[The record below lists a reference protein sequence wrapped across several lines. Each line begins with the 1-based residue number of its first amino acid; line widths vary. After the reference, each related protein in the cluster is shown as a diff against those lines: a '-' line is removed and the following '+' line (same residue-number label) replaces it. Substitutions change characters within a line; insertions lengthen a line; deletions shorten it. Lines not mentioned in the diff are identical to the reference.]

1 MTNNTAKDWT
11 VTATDMMNTWSETG
25 TKMWQSWFDL
35 MGNVP
40 INQIPQNQTEN
51 LEQATQRFFDNRDI
65 LVRFIKLS
73 VNAWQ
78 EIFPKIETGESWQ
91 TIVDKYTG
99 QMRDQLEDFTKSSL
113 GISKNN
119 AQLWQ
124 LYLEET
130 QKFNQLWINPF
141 GFSLNNLT
149 QGMPDHSN
157 ALMELNNLYWNLLYE
172 ESFGSMMKSPIL
184 GPTREFTGKL
194 LNGFDA
200 WSQLYRA
207 SLDYQIVLGD
217 IQVKSF
223 EALMKELVRKAEKGE
238 KIDDWKQFQTLWSQ
252 ISDDVFAEAFC
263 QEKNLKI
270 RGKFLNALNLYRIE
284 QQKLMEQSLQMM
296 NLPTRSEVDELHQ
309 TIYQLKKEIKTL
321 KKTLNEW

>member
-99 QMRDQLEDFTKSSL
+99 QMRDQLEDFTKGSL

>member
-1 MTNNTAKDWT
+1 MPNNKEKDWNE
-11 VTATDMMNTWSETG
+11 TATDMMNTWTQTG
-25 TKMWQSWFDL
+25 TKMWQSWFEL

-40 INQIPQNQTEN
+40 NTQIPETTQED
-51 LEQATQRFFDNRDI
+51 LKKATQRFFDDRDI
-65 LVRFIKLS
+65 LVKFIKLS

-78 EIFPKIETGESWQ
+78 EIFPKIETGESWL
-91 TIVDKYTG
+91 TIVEKYTN
-99 QMRDQLEDFTKSSL
+99 QMREQLDDFTKGSL

-130 QKFNQLWINPF
+130 QKFNQLWLNPF
-141 GFSLNNLT
+141 SFSFNNLA
-149 QGMPDHSN
+149 QGNHSN
-157 ALMELNNLYWNLLYE
+157 ALIELNNLYWNLLYE
-172 ESFGSMMKSPIL
+172 ESFGSLMKSPIL

-223 EALMKELVRKAEKGE
+223 EALMKALVNKAEKGE
-238 KIDDWKQFQTLWSQ
+238 TIEDWKQFQALWSQ
-252 ISDDVFAEAFC
+252 IADDVFAEAFC
-263 QEKNLKI
+263 EEKNLKI

-284 QQKLMEQSLQMM
+284 QHKLLEQSLQMM
-296 NLPTRSEVDELHQ
+296 NLPTRSEIDELHK
-309 TIYQLKKEIKTL
+309 TVYELKKEIKTL
-321 KKTLNEW
+321 KKQLS

>member
-1 MTNNTAKDWT
+1 MPNNKEKDWNE
-11 VTATDMMNTWSETG
+11 TATDMMNTWTQTG
-25 TKMWQSWFDL
+25 TKMWQSWFEL

-40 INQIPQNQTEN
+40 NTQIPETTPED
-51 LEQATQRFFDNRDI
+51 LKKATQRFFDDRDI
-65 LVRFIKLS
+65 LVKFIKLS

-78 EIFPKIETGESWQ
+78 EIFPKIETGEGWL
-91 TIVDKYTG
+91 TIVEKYTN
-99 QMRDQLEDFTKSSL
+99 QMREQLDDFTKGSL

-130 QKFNQLWINPF
+130 QKFNQLWLNPF
-141 GFSLNNLT
+141 SFSFNNLA
-149 QGMPDHSN
+149 QGNHSN
-157 ALMELNNLYWNLLYE
+157 ALIELNNLYWNLLYE
-172 ESFGSMMKSPIL
+172 ESFGSLMKSPIL

-223 EALMKELVRKAEKGE
+223 EALMKALVNKAEKGE
-238 KIDDWKQFQTLWSQ
+238 TIEDWKQFQALWSQ
-252 ISDDVFAEAFC
+252 IADDVFAEAFC
-263 QEKNLKI
+263 EEKNLKI

-284 QQKLMEQSLQMM
+284 QHKLLEQSLQMM
-296 NLPTRSEVDELHQ
+296 NLPTRSEIDELHK
-309 TIYQLKKEIKTL
+309 TVYELKKEIKTL
-321 KKTLNEW
+321 KKQLS

>member
-1 MTNNTAKDWT
+1 MPNNKEKDWNE
-11 VTATDMMNTWSETG
+11 TATDMMNTWTQTG
-25 TKMWQSWFDL
+25 TKMWQSWFEL

-40 INQIPQNQTEN
+40 NTQIPETTQED
-51 LEQATQRFFDNRDI
+51 LKKATQRFFDDRDI
-65 LVRFIKLS
+65 LVKFIKLS

-78 EIFPKIETGESWQ
+78 EIFPKIETGESWL
-91 TIVDKYTG
+91 TIVEKYTN
-99 QMRDQLEDFTKSSL
+99 QMREQLDDFTKGSL

-130 QKFNQLWINPF
+130 QKFNQLWLNPF
-141 GFSLNNLT
+141 SFSFNNLA
-149 QGMPDHSN
+149 QGNHSN
-157 ALMELNNLYWNLLYE
+157 ALIELNNLYWNLLYE
-172 ESFGSMMKSPIL
+172 ESFGSLMKSPIL

-223 EALMKELVRKAEKGE
+223 EALMKALVNKAEKGE
-238 KIDDWKQFQTLWSQ
+238 KLEDWKQFQALWSQ
-252 ISDDVFAEAFC
+252 IADDVFAEAFC
-263 QEKNLKI
+263 EEKNLKI

-284 QQKLMEQSLQMM
+284 QQKLLEQSLQMM
-296 NLPTRSEVDELHQ
+296 NLPTRSEIDELHK
-309 TIYQLKKEIKTL
+309 TIYELKKEIKTI
-321 KKTLNEW
+321 KKQLH